1 MTGSRLALLA
11 LLPVLALA
19 PLVALVRYLWSI
31 LANPAKAWRIAI
43 GFDQLVNVAAN
54 GHEDETISSR
64 AARARDGGRR
74 WGCLLCRLLD
84 ALDPGHCDKSRGTH
98 RPPVL
103 AGVD

>member
-1 MTGSRLALLA
+1 MSGSRLALLA

-31 LANPAKAWRIAI
+31 L
-43 GFDQLVNVAAN
+43 VNVAAN

-64 AARARDGGRR
+64 AARARDGRRR

-84 ALDPGHCDKSRGTH
+84 ALDSGHCDRSRGT
-98 RPPVL
+98 
-103 AGVD
+103 

>member
-1 MTGSRLALLA
+1 MTGSRLALIA

-54 GHEDETISSR
+54 GHEDETLSSR
-64 AARARDGGRR
+64 AARARDSGRR
-74 WGCLLCRLLD
+74 WGCVLCRLLD
-84 ALDPGHCDKSRGTH
+84 ALDPGHCDKSRGT
-98 RPPVL
+98 
-103 AGVD
+103 